1 MKKIGFLLLATAFS
15 VSMVEAK
22 PSKSA
27 NQAKLTTA
35 KDSVSYAMGMEFAK
49 SVRENISHLPGG
61 PFNETIL
68 FEAFSKVFTN
78 DTTALAIKQDQ
89 TGDLIQNYLRAA
101 QEIEVEK
108 AKAKGKL
115 FLEENKKN
123 PNVKVTAS
131 GLQYEVIKEGNGIRP
146 TANDKVKVNYKGT
159 LVDGTE
165 FDSSKEPVVFELGK
179 VIPGWTEGLQLM
191 RSGSKYKFYIPQELG
206 YGARGAGTI
215 PPYSVLIFEVELL
228 DVARAQV
235 APASNGAKFQFP
247 AYQRIE
253 R

>member
-78 DTTALAIKQDQ
+78 DTTALAIKQGQ

-165 FDSSKEPVVFELGK
+165 FDGSKDVVFELGK

>member
-1 MKKIGFLLLATAFS
+1 MATAFS

-78 DTTALAIKQDQ
+78 DTTALAIKQGQ

-115 FLEENKKN
+115 FLDENKKN

-165 FDSSKEPVVFELGK
+165 FDGSKDVVFELGK